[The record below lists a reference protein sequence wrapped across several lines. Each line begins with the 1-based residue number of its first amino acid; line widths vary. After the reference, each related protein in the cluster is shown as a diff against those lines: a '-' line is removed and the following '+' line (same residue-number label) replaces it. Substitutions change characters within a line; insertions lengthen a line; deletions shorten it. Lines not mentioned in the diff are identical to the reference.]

1 MNKEWIKAAAVRAI
15 KTMAQGAIAL
25 IGSDM
30 VSIIEINWPQILGC
44 VATMGLLSILTSIAG
59 LPEVDDTVEV
69 IQYDDETDGDDVREV
84 LDKEDEDA

>member
-30 VSIIEINWPQILGC
+30 VSIIEINGPQILGC

-59 LPEVDDTVEV
+59 LPAVDDTVEV

-84 LDKEDEDA
+84 LDKEDEDE

>member
-59 LPEVDDTVEV
+59 LPAVDDTVEV

-84 LDKEDEDA
+84 LDKEDEDE

>member
-69 IQYDDETDGDDVREV
+69 IQYDDETDGDDVREA
-84 LDKEDEDA
+84 LDKEDEDE

>member
-15 KTMAQGAIAL
+15 KTMAQGAITL

-84 LDKEDEDA
+84 LDKEDDDE

>member
-1 MNKEWIKAAAVRAI
+1 MNKEWIKAAAIRAI

-69 IQYDDETDGDDVREV
+69 IQYDDETDGDDVCAV
-84 LDKEDEDA
+84 LDKEDEDE

>member
-69 IQYDDETDGDDVREV
+69 IQYDDETDGDDVCEV
-84 LDKEDEDA
+84 LDKEDEDE

>member
-1 MNKEWIKAAAVRAI
+1 MNKEWIEAAAVRAI

-69 IQYDDETDGDDVREV
+69 IQYDDETDGDDVREA
-84 LDKEDEDA
+84 LDKEDEDE

>member
-15 KTMAQGAIAL
+15 KTMAQGAITL

-84 LDKEDEDA
+84 LDKEDEDE

>member
-84 LDKEDEDA
+84 LDKEDEDE

>member
-15 KTMAQGAIAL
+15 KTMAQGAITL

-69 IQYDDETDGDDVREV
+69 IQYDDETDGDDVREA
-84 LDKEDEDA
+84 LDKEDEDE

>member
-69 IQYDDETDGDDVREV
+69 IQYDDETDGDDVHEA
-84 LDKEDEDA
+84 LDKEDEDE

>member
-25 IGSDM
+25 VGSDM

-84 LDKEDEDA
+84 LDKEDEDE

>member
-30 VSIIEINWPQILGC
+30 ISIIEINWPQILGC

-84 LDKEDEDA
+84 LDKEDEDE